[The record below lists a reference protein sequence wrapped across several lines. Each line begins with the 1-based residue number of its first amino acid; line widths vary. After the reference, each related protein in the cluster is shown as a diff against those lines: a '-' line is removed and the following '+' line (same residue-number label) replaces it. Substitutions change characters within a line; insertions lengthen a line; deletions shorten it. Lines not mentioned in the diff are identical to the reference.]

1 MLSALLHIL
10 YVLACLFLILVVLL
24 QTGKRADLAGA
35 FGGGGSQTAFGA
47 RGAASVLAKLTTG
60 SAVLFM
66 LLALWL
72 AILSSRGM
80 GSRTVLDTVPD
91 TGSSAPAPAPVE
103 APLAPSGVAG
113 GEAQP
118 TEDTAAPPSEEPAPE
133 TPPPPAEGSP
143 QR

>member
-1 MLSALLHIL
+1 MLSALLHIV

-72 AILSSRGM
+72 SILSTRGT
-80 GSRTVLDTVPD
+80 GSRTVLDTVPA
-91 TGSSAPAPAPVE
+91 TGPEAPAPPPAE
-103 APLAPSGVAG
+103 APLAPTG
-113 GEAQP
+113 
-118 TEDTAAPPSEEPAPE
+118 DTPAPPSEEPAPPE
-133 TPPPPAEGSP
+133 TPPPPAEGTEQP
-143 QR
+143 